1 MRGVTVSSFRSD
13 TLCENAKWKAKEIC
27 EPDMSDT

>member
-1 MRGVTVSSFRSD
+1 MKGVTVSSCGSD
-13 TLCENAKWKAKEIC
+13 TLCENTKWKAKEIC